1 MCYQYF
7 SPIPKPLL
15 GCLQNSK
22 RWCPVIKPL
31 MQSQLAKLC
40 GSKRTC
46 HFIHLYNNS
55 EIQNHKSPRN
65 AKLSVLANRLVCVPF
80 TLTSVPYRQISLGN
94 LHYASRYIKWINLSF
109 ALPCI
114 FTEEDKNLPN
124 NRLEISSEI
133 ALIIIFIFSSM
144 VATNGQH

>member
-22 RWCPVIKPL
+22 RWCPVIKPM

-46 HFIHLYNNS
+46 HFT
-55 EIQNHKSPRN
+55 RN

-144 VATNGQH
+144 VATNDQH